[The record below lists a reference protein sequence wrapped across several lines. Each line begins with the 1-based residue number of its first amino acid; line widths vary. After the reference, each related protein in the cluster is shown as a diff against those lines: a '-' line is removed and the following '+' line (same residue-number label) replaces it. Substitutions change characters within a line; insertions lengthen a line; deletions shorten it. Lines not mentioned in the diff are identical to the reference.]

1 MKMVKSLVLGSAAG
15 LLAMSGAQAADLPVK
30 AKAVEYVRIC
40 SLYGAGFFYIPGTDT
55 CIKLGGYLRVDTT
68 FNGSI
73 YDQPAWSGDLGQ
85 GNRYRDYFASRSR
98 MALTVDTRTA
108 TEYGVVRTF
117 AQGDFQFGT
126 QGNNTVNP
134 ALFTGSPSTGTT
146 TGLLYGP
153 GEGYVAVENAFLQ
166 FAGFTFGKS
175 ASAYATPWHGYPGN
189 NTSFLL
195 GGHDTV
201 TGVNNI
207 QYSAQFGNGVSGTI
221 GLDDP
226 VVFNRTSVYNLSQ
239 GLSFAGTS
247 GNAYDGVRAPDIVGN
262 IRVDQA
268 WGLFQISAAAHQVGG
283 SYNILNPTG
292 TAAVPAGALGPAAAA
307 PNTLSEISGH
317 PEDKWGGS
325 VMAALQIKNIPTG
338 AGDDI
343 KIDASFA
350 KGDTKNVISTSAASP
365 NFAMFSGTGRAGA
378 YQSIGFGATTDAVY
392 LPVFAGGTGD
402 LKLTEA
408 FGIRGAFNH
417 NWDPYWSTSFFGS
430 ASAVRYNGSNVGAGF
445 AGLDITTAKGQ
456 YCAVYMTGKAVSADF
471 VCNPDFNVFMAG
483 VVTRWTPVKNLTFS
497 AEVLWMGLDQKYT
510 GTVTTAGGPGA
521 PKPGGVAYEL
531 KDQNTV
537 SLNVR
542 VQRNF

>member
-1 MKMVKSLVLGSAAG
+1 MKMVKSLILGSAAG

-40 SLYGAGFFYIPGTDT
+40 SLYGAGFYYIPGTDT

-68 FNGSI
+68 FNGGV
-73 YDQPAWSGDLGQ
+73 YDAPNWSGSAGGGDRFYDRI
-85 GNRYRDYFASRSR
+85 NSRSR

-117 AQGDFQFGT
+117 AQADFQFQNFGT
-126 QGNNTVNP
+126 QNGATPSSGPGGGIGAAGTGGN
-134 ALFTGSPSTGTT
+134 TGFLTAGQLSGLNS
-146 TGLLYGP
+146 GLLSNP
-153 GEGYVAVENAFLQ
+153 GGGYVAVEFAFIQ

-207 QYSAQFGNGVSGTI
+207 QYSAQFGNGVSATI

-226 VVFNRTSVYNLSQ
+226 TVFNRTALYNLSTGIGGN
-239 GLSFAGTS
+239 GLGTTQY
-247 GNAYDGVRAPDIVGN
+247 GGFVAPDLVGN
-262 IRVDQA
+262 IRIDQA
-268 WGLFQISAAAHQVGG
+268 WGLFQLSGALHTVNG
-283 SYNILNPTG
+283 SYNNIGAFNTPSVTSIL
-292 TAAVPAGALGPAAAA
+292 
-307 PNTLSEISGH
+307 SGH
-317 PEDKWGGS
+317 PETKLGGS

-343 KIDASFA
+343 KFDASWA

-365 NFAMFSGTGRAGA
+365 SFAMVGGTAGQFGSNNS
-378 YQSIGFGATTDAVY
+378 YGFGATTDGVW
-392 LPVFAGGTGD
+392 LPTVNGGDGTIH
-402 LKLTEA
+402 LTEA
-408 FGIRGAFNH
+408 YGVRGAFNH
-417 NWDPYWSTSFFGS
+417 NWDPFWSTSLFGGMGWVKYDNVARSQFCAAFS
-430 ASAVRYNGSNVGAGF
+430 ATHP
-445 AGLDITTAKGQ
+445 GLGTTYSCDPNFTASQ
-456 YCAVYMTGKAVSADF
+456 I
-471 VCNPDFNVFMAG
+471 G

-497 AEVLWMGLDQKYT
+497 AEAMYFMLKQNFSGSSVFS
-510 GTVTTAGGPGA
+510 PGA
-521 PKPGGVAYEL
+521 PQPTQAYTFR
-531 KDQNTV
+531 DQSTA
-537 SLNVR
+537 SFNVR